1 MFTFDADTPASQILN
16 VPIKWHP
23 MECKLMNI
31 WFPLKKNI
39 SKSIWFAIFISSV
52 IVQALLKCH
61 DSLIAASRSSRRFQ
75 RFFGGMALFAS
86 LTFCSD
92 RFDPGFIDLTTKR
105 EHTINIPFTLI
116 SHINNTN
123 RKIYIYTLRSTI
135 RIRIPFIGGGPEM
148 GLPQSSSISDWDFL
162 LQTIQL

>member
-1 MFTFDADTPASQILN
+1 M
-16 VPIKWHP
+16 
-23 MECKLMNI
+23 
-31 WFPLKKNI
+31 
-39 SKSIWFAIFISSV
+39 FISSV

-135 RIRIPFIGGGPEM
+135 RIRFPFIGGVLKWGYPSHHPFQI
-148 GLPQSSSISDWDFL
+148 GISSYKPSSYRGYHDDYGNPQIYKSGRLISR
-162 LQTIQL
+162 